1 MPPKKSVVNGDV
13 GDTGGVRLSSPT
25 FLDHELIIT
34 LALQMGR
41 SQRREGNA
49 SFRAIRP
56 TNHNMITDEFL

>member
-1 MPPKKSVVNGDV
+1 
-13 GDTGGVRLSSPT
+13 
-25 FLDHELIIT
+25 
-34 LALQMGR
+34 MGR